1 MKTKNVMITWA
12 LLYAV
17 TFIGCTLDSMFFD
30 EYCDIN
36 SYHYDLNMSRKT
48 MLRDIRSNYKY

>member
-1 MKTKNVMITWA
+1 MITWA